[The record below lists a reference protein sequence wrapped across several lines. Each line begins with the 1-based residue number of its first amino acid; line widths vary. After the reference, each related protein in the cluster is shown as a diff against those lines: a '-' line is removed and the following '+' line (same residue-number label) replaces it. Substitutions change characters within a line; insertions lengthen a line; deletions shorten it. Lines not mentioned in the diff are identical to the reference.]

1 MLTYMREYFESCDY
15 PNYSDR
21 EEGLTAQ
28 LR

>member
-1 MLTYMREYFESCDY
+1 MLTYMREYFERCDY
-15 PNYSDR
+15 PDYSSR